1 MKQHLEISVSGRV
14 QGVGFRYQA
23 KEIADQLG
31 VRGYARN
38 MRDGS
43 VSIEAEGDVESLDKF
58 LEILKGSPGISN
70 VQNVEIK
77 EGENKHYRGFSVY

>member
-23 KEIADQLG
+23 KEIADELG

-43 VSIEAEGDVESLDKF
+43 VSIEAEGNVESLNKF
-58 LEILKGSPGISN
+58 QEILKGSPGISN
-70 VQNVEIK
+70 VQNVEVK
-77 EGENKHYRGFSVY
+77 KGQNKHYREFTVY